1 LELEFKV
8 IKKFKVSVYREWL
21 ERGTVGVV
29 TADSDEAM
37 QFARELLDMDD
48 PDFFGRAKTW
58 I

>member
-1 LELEFKV
+1 LEFKV